1 MESVIKRA
9 MSGDANGSPEGTGRR
24 YEAILRLSEALSR
37 CQEPED
43 LTEIL
48 SEELREFLTV
58 LQFYIIVYKENST
71 EVEWAVLGRE
81 KNQIASYADVPVQ
94 QRPSWQ
100 AYITQEPGITTSS
113 SARRRTPRVTYRER
127 AFEPANA
134 R

>member
-1 MESVIKRA
+1 MESVIKRE
-9 MSGDANGSPEGTGRR
+9 MSGAAGGSPEGIGRR

-48 SEELREFLTV
+48 SEELREFLTF

-100 AYITQEPGITTSS
+100 AYITQEPFRIDDWKTDERIP
-113 SARRRTPRVTYRER
+113 ARLKDGVASLGTC
-127 AFEPANA
+127 
-134 R
+134 